1 MDSLLKYWI
10 EQMEL
15 YNLRYKHAESN
26 AIAKSILGYL
36 QTISFDE
43 DTIEEEYILLR
54 MEDIRKFINTE

>member
-26 AIAKSILGYL
+26 AIAKSILNFL
-36 QTISFDE
+36 QTISFEE
-43 DTIEEEYILLR
+43 DTFEDEYLALR
-54 MEDIRKFINTE
+54 IEDIRKFVNPE